1 MSRLFLGS
9 KELKFFNSITKEV
22 LQKMVEQK
30 IIYYSV
36 SEEHTK
42 SHRIYDESPSKT
54 VFTPVEI
61 NALVLYN
68 EPEQTNN
75 DFTIDTVFKIEV
87 YFHIDELQDRRI
99 IPREGD
105 FMKFL
110 DKVYEIEKLTRPQIV
125 YGQIENEVMVKAICR
140 VARKSQID
148 IVDGLKG
155 I

>member
-1 MSRLFLGS
+1 MSRLFLGQ
-9 KELKFFNSITKEV
+9 KELKFFNSITREV
-22 LQKMVEQK
+22 IQKMVEQR

-36 SEEHTK
+36 SEEHTQ
-42 SHRIYDESPSKT
+42 SHRVYDESTVKT

-61 NALVLYN
+61 NALVLYV
-68 EPEQTNN
+68 EPEQSNN
-75 DFTIDTVFKIEV
+75 DFTIDTVFRLEV

-105 FMKFL
+105 FLKFL

-125 YGQIENEVMVKAICR
+125 YGQIENEVMVKATCR
-140 VARKSQID
+140 IARKSQID
-148 IVDGLKG
+148 IVDGVKG